1 MDNRRE
7 ISLRPHRQGGKMI
20 CPKCGRKSFVP
31 YIYNDTGEI
40 IDPTCGRCDHE
51 QSCGYHLPPA
61 EFFKANPDH
70 NNGRGGFMPYTRPI
84 PTTID
89 FCGLDEWAARQTAD
103 EALES
108 DFARGLVNYFDT
120 EAVKSAISRYHIQSI
135 GRGRNTAF
143 PCISVDGMVTDVMV
157 LGYQA
162 DLHRNDV
169 CYHYYGDTAQKEQLK
184 ADYPEGYKYDPC
196 YFGEHLLA
204 EQTDKNVAVVESQ
217 KSAVICSM
225 LFPDMLW
232 LASCGCGNFN
242 VTKSR
247 VLKDRRVFVY
257 SDKGSSEKWQKV
269 VSELQTIGYNIHLRP
284 IMEDFAEY
292 GANADVVDVIMDNL
306 SNNLAYGITEE

>member
-1 MDNRRE
+1 
-7 ISLRPHRQGGKMI
+7 MI
-20 CPKCGRKSFVP
+20 CHKCGRKSFVP

-61 EFFKANPDH
+61 EYFKANPDH

-89 FCGLDEWAARQTAD
+89 FCAIDEWAARQTTD

-108 DFARGLVNYFDT
+108 DFAMGLVNYFDT
-120 EAVKSAISRYHIQSI
+120 DKVTEAIDRYQVQSI
-135 GRGRNTAF
+135 GRNRNTAF
-143 PCISVDGMVTDVMV
+143 PCISIDGMVTDVMV
-157 LGYQA
+157 LGYKN

-169 CYHYYGDTAQKEQLK
+169 CYHYYGDAAEKERLK
-184 ADYPEGYKYDPC
+184 LAYPEGYKYDPC

-225 LFPDMLW
+225 LFPNMLW

-292 GANADVVDVIMDNL
+292 GANSDLVDVIFDNI
-306 SNNLAYGITEE
+306 NK